1 MTTTQQRFLLIVNGK
16 SAGNTALREAV
27 AEQRKAGMPISV
39 RVTWEAGDAAHFA
52 EVAVD
57 MGMTHV
63 VACGGDGTVNEVIN
77 GLMRLDK
84 AQRPVLGVVPLGS
97 ANDFA
102 TSVGLPLEP
111 KEALSAAWSL
121 SDYPIDVVK
130 LCAEGD
136 TTSETSYYVNMMT
149 GGFGAEITSSTPKM
163 LKRMLGGGA
172 YSLMGAVKA
181 WRHRCY
187 RGTLHWRDQEES
199 ASLLLL
205 AIGNGRQSGG
215 GQVLAPKAKLD
226 DGLLDVLVV
235 KDFLTATALPD
246 LVSELQDFPREGRFV
261 RYLSVNEL
269 SVSTL
274 PEDPPWPLTLDGEAR
289 HYRRF
294 RAEVVP
300 LAVRVILPDNCPLL
314 TSVVEV

>member
-1 MTTTQQRFLLIVNGK
+1 MTTPKKRFLLIVNGK
-16 SAGNTALREAV
+16 SAGNAALREAV
-27 AEQRKAGMPISV
+27 AEQRKAGMSISV
-39 RVTWEAGDAAHFA
+39 RVTWEAGDAGHFA
-52 EVAVD
+52 VVAVD

-63 VACGGDGTVNEVIN
+63 IACGGDGTVNEVMN

-84 AQRPVLGVVPLGS
+84 ERRPVMGIVPLGS

-111 KEALSAAWSL
+111 SEGLSAALTL

-130 LCAEGD
+130 LCAESD
-136 TTSETSYYVNMMT
+136 TESVTSYYVNMMT
-149 GGFGAEITSSTPKM
+149 AGFGAEITSSTPKM

-181 WRHRCY
+181 WRHHSY
-187 RGTLHWRDQEES
+187 RGTLHWDDQEES
-199 ASLLLL
+199 TSLLLL

-226 DGLLDVLVV
+226 DGHLDILVV
-235 KDFLTATALPD
+235 KDFLTARALTD
-246 LVSELQDFPREGRFV
+246 LVSELQDFPSHGQFV
-261 RYLSVNEL
+261 RYVSADAL

-274 PEDPPWPLTLDGEAR
+274 SDDPPWPLTLDGEAR

-294 RAEVVP
+294 RADVVP
-300 LAVRVILPDNCPLL
+300 LAIHVVLPDQCPLL
-314 TSVVEV
+314 SSVIET

>member
-1 MTTTQQRFLLIVNGK
+1 MTTPKKRFLLIVNGK
-16 SAGNTALREAV
+16 SAGNPALREAV
-27 AEQRKAGMPISV
+27 AEQRKAGMLISV
-39 RVTWEAGDAAHFA
+39 RVTWEAGDAEHFA

-63 VACGGDGTVNEVIN
+63 IACGGDGTVNEVMN

-84 AQRPVLGVVPLGS
+84 DRRPIMGIVPLGS

-111 KEALSAAWSL
+111 SEALSAASTL

-130 LCAEGD
+130 LGAESD
-136 TTSETSYYVNMMT
+136 TESVTSYYVNMMT

-181 WRHRCY
+181 WRHRSY
-187 RGTLHWRDQEES
+187 PGTLHWDDQEES
-199 ASLLLL
+199 TSLLLL
-205 AIGNGRQSGG
+205 AICNGRQSGG

-226 DGLLDVLVV
+226 DDHLDILVV
-235 KDFLTATALPD
+235 KDFLTAKALPD
-246 LVSELQDFPREGRFV
+246 LVSELQSFPSQGRFV
-261 RYLSVNEL
+261 RYVSADALSVT
-269 SVSTL
+269 TL
-274 PEDPPWPLTLDGEAR
+274 ADDPPWPLTLDGEER

-300 LAVRVILPDNCPLL
+300 LAIRVVLPDNCPLL
-314 TSVVEV
+314 SSVADN

>member
-1 MTTTQQRFLLIVNGK
+1 
-16 SAGNTALREAV
+16 
-27 AEQRKAGMPISV
+27 
-39 RVTWEAGDAAHFA
+39 
-52 EVAVD
+52 
-57 MGMTHV
+57 
-63 VACGGDGTVNEVIN
+63 
-77 GLMRLDK
+77 MRLDK

-163 LKRMLGGGA
+163 LKRMLGGGLFLNGSRQGMA
-172 YSLMGAVKA
+172 
-181 WRHRCY
+181 
-187 RGTLHWRDQEES
+187 
-199 ASLLLL
+199 ASLLSWHATL
-205 AIGNGRQSGG
+205 ARPRRIGIAAIAGDWQRPTVRG